1 MFDKGRPR
9 DDTLEAVRK
18 TRLLSKSLVLVGCI
32 VALSGCYLLKQ
43 GGYIIRYNRQAVSID
58 RVLKKRNLSLDDREF
73 LLLVKDIKQ
82 YAVDEIG
89 LKQDDNYTK
98 FVDMPKD
105 YLADVVSACRSDA
118 FETYTWQYP
127 LFGSFPYKGFFERV
141 DAMTEVRRLK
151 EKGYDVL
158 VRRVDAFSTL
168 GFFNDPIFSFMTD
181 YSIFNI
187 ASLIIHEQTHVTVY
201 LKNQIQF
208 NEEMATFVGNEGAL
222 QFIRDRYGETSD
234 EYRETTATLEDI
246 STFKEVI
253 REIYE
258 ELEGVYKS
266 DRSKEEK
273 LRAKVEVFE
282 RAQRRFEERYD
293 ERFNTEKFLS
303 FKDVKLNNAY
313 IMLYILYTQN
323 LEIFYDLYKHNDN
336 DLRSTVSS
344 LKSLTGISQDA
355 DSRDANSRSANSRS
369 AREYI
374 REVLLE

>member
-1 MFDKGRPR
+1 MFDKHRPR
-9 DDTLEAVRK
+9 NDTFEAVR
-18 TRLLSKSLVLVGCI
+18 TTNLLTKFLFLIGCLVT
-32 VALSGCYLLKQ
+32 LSGCYLLKQ
-43 GGYIIRYNRQAVSID
+43 GGYIVRYNRQAVSID
-58 RVLKKRNLSLDDREF
+58 QILKKRNLALDDREF
-73 LLLVKDIKQ
+73 LLLVKDIKR

-98 FVDMPKD
+98 YVEMPKD

-118 FETYTWQYP
+118 FETYTWRYP
-127 LFGSFPYKGFFERV
+127 LFGSFPYKGFFERA
-141 DAMTEVRRLK
+141 DALIEVRRLK

-168 GFFNDPIFSFMTD
+168 GFFNDPVFSFMND

-222 QFIRDRYGETSD
+222 QFIRDRHGENSD
-234 EYRETTATLEDI
+234 EYRETIATLEDI
-246 STFKEVI
+246 NTFKEVI

-258 ELEGVYKS
+258 ELEGIYNS
-266 DRSKEEK
+266 DRSREDK
-273 LRAKVEVFE
+273 LRIKAEVFE
-282 RAQRRFEERYD
+282 RAQRRFEESYD

-303 FKDVKLNNAY
+303 FKDVELNNAY
-313 IMLYILYTQN
+313 IMLYMLYTQN
-323 LEIFYDLYKHNDN
+323 LQIFYDLYEHNDN
-336 DLRSTVSS
+336 DLRSTVSA
-344 LKSLTGISQDA
+344 LKSLAGIYANSRDA
-355 DSRDANSRSANSRS
+355 NSRDANSRSV
-369 AREYI
+369 REYI

>member
-1 MFDKGRPR
+1 M
-9 DDTLEAVRK
+9 TS
-18 TRLLSKSLVLVGCI
+18 LLLKSLFLICCV

-43 GGYIIRYNRQAVSID
+43 GGYIIRYNRQAVNID
-58 RVLKKRNLSLDDREF
+58 GVLRRSNLSPEDRDF

-98 FVDMPKD
+98 FVDIPKD

-127 LFGSFPYKGFFERV
+127 LFGSFPYKGFFERA
-141 DAMTEVRRLK
+141 DALDEVRRLK
-151 EKGYDVL
+151 DKDYDVL

-187 ASLIIHEQTHVTVY
+187 ASLIIHEQTHVTIY
-201 LKNQIQF
+201 LKDQIQF

-222 QFIRDRYGETSD
+222 NFIRDRHGETSD
-234 EYRETTATLEDI
+234 EYRQTTATLEDI
-246 STFKEVI
+246 NTFREVI
-253 REIYE
+253 REIHK

-266 DRSKEEK
+266 DRSREEK
-273 LRAKVEVFE
+273 LRIKAEVFE
-282 RAQRRFEERYD
+282 RSQRRFEARYD
-293 ERFNTEKFLS
+293 ERFKTETFLS

-313 IMLYILYTQN
+313 IMLYVLYTQN
-323 LEIFYDLYKHNDN
+323 LQIFYDLYDRNDN
-336 DLRSTVSS
+336 DLRSTVSA
-344 LKSLTGISQDA
+344 LKSLAGI
-355 DSRDANSRSANSRS
+355 SRDANSRDASLRDAYSRD